1 MPGIQK
7 NPAENTVFYRTV
19 AGVQEV
25 RKGYLIKSP
34 PTNQFKSLRS
44 WKRRFFVLF
53 QTREKEYFL
62 KYYKSANDRDKA
74 HGRVKLDQISTIF
87 PRPEHH
93 SRWSWIHKNFKCP
106 PESVLFI
113 QAGERPYFFIDESS
127 GDVDGWYRD
136 ISKIVNRSDSEL
148 TPERLQRLHRS
159 MPEDGLMGGQSR
171 PTSNRYTALEKLRP
185 MSDPAPAMQNLS
197 FFSTQT
203 CSCRSEADG
212 SSERGTWSEQ
222 CDHLNISQDS
232 PYELLCSIKTD
243 TAQDGEKP
251 RSSSEPV
258 PSPLSRPRVQSC
270 SSQLEDSA
278 KARSVSDPVSK
289 QDRSHLRR
297 GSLPSEADSRKEI
310 RSWSEPFGHPNISQ
324 DSHYDTPRSI
334 LKAQESVDDDDEDE
348 DEAEDDGTSFYMRMD
363 TVFEV
368 VATLQQEQENSLPS
382 CTHESNG
389 VADSDDRPV
398 TSAVKN
404 QKPQRMQSTEKQEK
418 ESDRVQ
424 SGDAHGDSVERTEPA
439 GAHGESGQVSQVD
452 VLLNRVKS
460 RALIHWTPDE
470 QSHTDS
476 EQQNNVKEI
485 YINRDDL
492 KSNLTLTKI
501 DGMPCVSHWPAL
513 PGTQSLFHKGDQI
526 LAINDLLTESVDEVH
541 FYLNKLLKNE
551 VKLTIRRQPGS
562 EPFLSDR
569 RVSE

>member
-1 MPGIQK
+1 MPGIQR

-34 PTNQFKSLRS
+34 PTSKFKTLRC
-44 WKRRFFVLF
+44 WKRRYFVLF
-53 QTREKEYFL
+53 QTSEKEHFL

-74 HGRVKLDQISTIF
+74 QGGIDLDKITLIF
-87 PRPEHH
+87 TRPQYHN
-93 SRWSWIHKNFKCP
+93 RWNWIHRNFKCP

-113 QAGERPYFFIDESS
+113 QAGDRPFFFIDENS

-148 TPERLQRLHRS
+148 TPEQLQRLHRS
-159 MPEDGLMGGQSR
+159 MPEGGLIEGQSR
-171 PTSNRYTALEKLRP
+171 PTSNHYPALEKLRS
-185 MSDPAPAMQNLS
+185 MSDPAQNLS

-232 PYELLCSIKTD
+232 PYELLSSMKVD
-243 TAQDGEKP
+243 TAQEGEKP
-251 RSSSEPV
+251 RSSSDPV
-258 PSPLSRPRVQSC
+258 PSPLSRLRAQSC
-270 SSQLEDSA
+270 SSQLEDST
-278 KARSVSDPVSK
+278 KTRSVSDPVSK
-289 QDRSHLRR
+289 QDWSQLRR
-297 GSLPSEADSRKEI
+297 GSLPSEADSRREI
-310 RSWSEPFGHPNISQ
+310 RSWSEPFEHPNLSQ

-334 LKAQESVDDDDEDE
+334 LKAQESVDDDEDE
-348 DEAEDDGTSFYMRMD
+348 EEAEEDGTSFYMRMD

-382 CTHESNG
+382 CTDESNG
-389 VADSDDRPV
+389 VVDSEDRPV
-398 TSAVKN
+398 TSALEN

-418 ESDRVQ
+418 ESNGVQ
-424 SGDAHGDSVERTEPA
+424 SGDAGGDPAEPTEPA
-439 GAHGESGQVSQVD
+439 GAHGESRRVSQVD

-492 KSNLTLTKI
+492 KNNVTLTGV

-513 PGTQSLFHKGDQI
+513 PGTRGLFHKGDQI
-526 LAINDLLTESVDEVH
+526 LAVNDLLTESVDEVH
-541 FYLNKLLKNE
+541 FYLNKLLKN
-551 VKLTIRRQPGS
+551 
-562 EPFLSDR
+562 
-569 RVSE
+569 